1 MINLKKYLL
10 IVISVLLIITS
21 IYMLWQYY
29 ALSPWTR
36 DGRVRAEIS
45 EISSEVS
52 GKIDNLYIVDN
63 QEVKKG
69 DILFSI
75 EKIDYEIKLKQAQ
88 LELNDLMVQH
98 NFVQKQYARR
108 SQLSKQ
114 AISTEEYEDSKAKLD
129 SITKKI
135 DLAKVKIEK
144 AQLDLSRTKITSP
157 VNGYITNFSLRVG
170 NYINAG
176 TPLFAIID
184 KDSYYVIAYLEETKM
199 KNVAVNKPA
208 IIKLYSND
216 QSLEG
221 KVESIGRAI
230 VDKNATTGNQLLQ
243 NVEPTYPWVRLAQRV
258 PIKISIDNYD
268 SHILIP
274 GTTCT
279 VIIEN

>member
-1 MINLKKYLL
+1 
-10 IVISVLLIITS
+10 
-21 IYMLWQYY
+21 
-29 ALSPWTR
+29 
-36 DGRVRAEIS
+36 
-45 EISSEVS
+45 
-52 GKIDNLYIVDN
+52 
-63 QEVKKG
+63 
-69 DILFSI
+69 
-75 EKIDYEIKLKQAQ
+75 
-88 LELNDLMVQH
+88 
-98 NFVQKQYARR
+98 
-108 SQLSKQ
+108 
-114 AISTEEYEDSKAKLD
+114 
-129 SITKKI
+129 
-135 DLAKVKIEK
+135 
-144 AQLDLSRTKITSP
+144 
-157 VNGYITNFSLRVG
+157 
-170 NYINAG
+170 
-176 TPLFAIID
+176 
-184 KDSYYVIAYLEETKM
+184 M

>member
-114 AISTEEYEDSKAKLD
+114 AISKEEYEDSKAKLD

-184 KDSYYVIAYLEETKM
+184 KDSYYVIAYLEETK
-199 KNVAVNKPA
+199 
-208 IIKLYSND
+208 
-216 QSLEG
+216 
-221 KVESIGRAI
+221 
-230 VDKNATTGNQLLQ
+230 
-243 NVEPTYPWVRLAQRV
+243 
-258 PIKISIDNYD
+258 
-268 SHILIP
+268 
-274 GTTCT
+274 
-279 VIIEN
+279 

>member
-114 AISTEEYEDSKAKLD
+114 AISKEEYEDSKAKLD

-144 AQLDLSRTKITSP
+144 AQLDLSRTKITSQ
-157 VNGYITNFSLRVG
+157 LM
-170 NYINAG
+170 
-176 TPLFAIID
+176 AI
-184 KDSYYVIAYLEETKM
+184 
-199 KNVAVNKPA
+199 
-208 IIKLYSND
+208 
-216 QSLEG
+216 
-221 KVESIGRAI
+221 
-230 VDKNATTGNQLLQ
+230 LLTL
-243 NVEPTYPWVRLAQRV
+243 V
-258 PIKISIDNYD
+258 
-268 SHILIP
+268 
-274 GTTCT
+274 
-279 VIIEN
+279 